1 MERKNGYVIIE
12 NWKKI
17 NRNFIGH
24 NAKGW
29 FMNGTDE
36 YLFKSYLNE
45 LERYR
50 ELYYTLIIKKL
61 GLKSPEID
69 LAKFKDQLGTIAK
82 NYNPQHRESYTI
94 VEVLSYASKYNLR
107 DLPNEISNFCIEKK
121 WNYSIKKVPIE
132 IKDCLIEDTQRCLE
146 SVENIVN
153 KR

>member
-1 MERKNGYVIIE
+1 
-12 NWKKI
+12 
-17 NRNFIGH
+17 
-24 NAKGW
+24 
-29 FMNGTDE
+29 MNGTDE